1 VFPFLSSCSEKVN
14 TVSKMLRAENI
25 SVQVGEKHLLREVSA
40 EFGPGKINLIIGPN
54 GAGKSTLIRVLSGQ
68 LHPHR
73 GHVAVDGKPL
83 SSLPIRALAAR
94 RAVLSQH
101 IELPFPLS
109 AEEVVMMGRYPHFIG
124 RPGSHDVTAVEE
136 AMALFEVTHLA
147 SRNYQTLSGGEK
159 QRVNFARVLCQV
171 WYPTPETRLLLL
183 DEPLTFLD
191 IHYQFQFM
199 EQLNHLL
206 NQNLIVVGVVH
217 DLNLAARFGHKIVL
231 LKEGRILAQGDR
243 DEVLT
248 KENITAAFQLTP
260 HIHHD
265 PITHHLYLLF

>member
-1 VFPFLSSCSEKVN
+1 MLSAEHI
-14 TVSKMLRAENI
+14 TVQI
-25 SVQVGEKHLLREVSA
+25 GEKHLLHEVSA
-40 EFGPGKINLIIGPN
+40 QFNPGKINLIIGPN

-68 LHPHR
+68 LHPKHGR
-73 GHVAVDGKPL
+73 VVLDGKEI
-83 SSLPIRALAAR
+83 SSMPIRTLASR

-124 RPGSHDVTAVEE
+124 RPGSHDVSAVKE
-136 AMALFEVTHLA
+136 AMLLFEVDHLA
-147 SRNYQTLSGGEK
+147 LRNYQTLSGGEK

-171 WYPTPETRLLLL
+171 WYPSAETRMLLL

-199 EQLNHLL
+199 EQLNQLL
-206 NQNLIVVGVVH
+206 NNNLIVVGVVH
-217 DLNLAARFGHKIVL
+217 DLNLAARFSHKIVL
-231 LKEGRILAQGDR
+231 LKEGKILAQGSR

-248 KENITAAFQLTP
+248 KQHIAEAFQLVP
-260 HIHHD
+260 HIHYD
-265 PITHHLYLLF
+265 PTTHHLYLLF

>member
-1 VFPFLSSCSEKVN
+1 
-14 TVSKMLRAENI
+14 MLRAENI
-25 SVQVGEKHLLREVSA
+25 TVQVGEKHLLHEVSA
-40 EFGPGKINLIIGPN
+40 EFSPGKINLIIGPN

-68 LHPHR
+68 FHPKHGR
-73 GHVAVDGKPL
+73 VVLDEREI
-83 SSLPIRALAAR
+83 STMPIRVLAAR

-124 RPGSHDVTAVEE
+124 RPGSHDVSAVKE
-136 AMALFEVTHLA
+136 AMLLFEVDHLA

-171 WYPTPETRLLLL
+171 WYPSTENRMLLL

-199 EQLNHLL
+199 EQLNQLL
-206 NQNLIVVGVVH
+206 NNNLIVVGVVH
-217 DLNLAARFGHKIVL
+217 DLNLAARFSHKIVL

-243 DEVLT
+243 DAVLT
-248 KENITAAFQLTP
+248 KENITDAFRLLP
-260 HIHHD
+260 NIYKD
-265 PITHHLYLLF
+265 PETARMYLLF

>member
-1 VFPFLSSCSEKVN
+1 
-14 TVSKMLRAENI
+14 MLRAENI
-25 SVQVGEKHLLREVSA
+25 TVQIGEKHLLHEVSA
-40 EFGPGKINLIIGPN
+40 EFSPGKINLIIGPN

-68 LHPHR
+68 FHPKHGR
-73 GHVAVDGKPL
+73 VVLDEREI
-83 SSLPIRALAAR
+83 STMPIRVLAAR

-124 RPGSHDVTAVEE
+124 RPGSHDVSAVKE
-136 AMALFEVTHLA
+136 AMLLFEVDHLA

-171 WYPTPETRLLLL
+171 WYSSAETRMLLL

-199 EQLNHLL
+199 EQLNQLL
-206 NQNLIVVGVVH
+206 SQNLVIVGVVH

-231 LKEGRILAQGDR
+231 LKDGKVLAHGSR

-248 KENITAAFQLTP
+248 KEHIADAFQIMP
-260 HIHHD
+260 SVYHD
-265 PITHHLYLLF
+265 PITRQLYLLF